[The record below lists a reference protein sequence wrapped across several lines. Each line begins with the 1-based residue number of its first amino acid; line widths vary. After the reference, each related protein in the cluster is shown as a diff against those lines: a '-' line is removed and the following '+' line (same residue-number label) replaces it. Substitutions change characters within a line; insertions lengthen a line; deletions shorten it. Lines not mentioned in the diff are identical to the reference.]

1 LTGNGLFCTF
11 NSPQSEFLSKNIKEF
26 REYVFGN
33 ILFDR
38 LAWPEDVVE
47 AVLYLA
53 SPASD
58 MVTGHILHVDSG
70 WMAR

>member
-1 LTGNGLFCTF
+1 LYIQLT
-11 NSPQSEFLSKNIKEF
+11 PKRVRIKNIKEF
-26 REYVFGN
+26 RDYVFGN

-38 LAWPEDVVE
+38 LAGPEDVVE